1 MAPGFFQ
8 ILIFLND
15 RIFSFAQGGPKSLGG
30 FGILFP
36 VSIALELVLPD
47 GVGPGGRLFKA
58 VLTFFCCFRVYVLTW
73 WYGA

>member
-8 ILIFLND
+8 ILIFLSD

-30 FGILFP
+30 FGMLFP
-36 VSIALELVLPD
+36 VSIDLELVLPD

-58 VLTFFCCFRVYVLTW
+58 VLTFSVISAFMS
-73 WYGA
+73 